1 MRKLSVLLLAAA
13 LVLAFTLPAAALE
26 NTFGGYWRARAFVN
40 RNFTGEDTT
49 KARDLTQTDSRTRL
63 YWTAKFTDK
72 FKFVNKFEF
81 DWYYGADDQT
91 GDIGADGKH
100 FEIKNSYADFYT
112 GPVQWKVGIHNWKVA
127 RGFVFSDDFSG
138 VTIDYK
144 ADGWNLPFVW
154 IKGYEG
160 GKGSNRNDQD
170 VDYYALSP
178 MFKVK
183 NWKINPYFLYVYA
196 DDGSQWTQTR
206 GTSSTIVVNDV
217 GVYFIGADIDV
228 KLGGWS
234 LWGTGIYNGGDV
246 QIDATGNDL
255 DMKGYLFAAG
265 GKGALGPVG
274 LHGQFFYASGDD
286 NPLDNDNDAF
296 GTPGGNIRGNSYYW
310 AEILGM
316 GKFDNQTTANSPG
329 NHITNIWAIG
339 GGADY
344 QVIES
349 LKLTL
354 DLWYAS
360 LVEKVT
366 PGGDETLGTEID
378 FVATYKI
385 MPKLNLDLVGAY
397 LFAGDGT
404 YQGSGSADPWEIGAQ
419 LSLSF

>member
-1 MRKLSVLLLAAA
+1 MRKLTVLLLAAA
-13 LVLAFTLPAAALE
+13 LVLAFTLPAAAVD
-26 NTFGGYWRARAFVN
+26 NIFGGYWRARAFVN
-40 RNFTGEDTT
+40 RNFTGEDST
-49 KARDLTQTDSRTRL
+49 KTKDLTQTDSRTRL
-63 YWTAKFTDK
+63 YWTAKFSDK
-72 FKFVNKFEF
+72 FKFINKFEY
-81 DWYYGADDQT
+81 DWYYGADDET
-91 GDIGADGKH
+91 GDIGADGQH
-100 FEIKNSYADFYT
+100 VEIKNSYADFDT
-112 GPVQWKVGIHNWKVA
+112 GPVNWKIGIHNWKVA

-138 VTIDYK
+138 ATIEYRG
-144 ADGWNLPFVW
+144 DGWVLPFVW
-154 IKGYEG
+154 VKGYEG
-160 GKGSNRNDQD
+160 GKGSNKNDQD
-170 VDYYALSP
+170 VDYYAVSP
-178 MFKVK
+178 RFNYK

-206 GTSSTIVVNDV
+206 GTSSVITVNDV

-228 KLGGWS
+228 KLGGWG

-246 QIDATGNDL
+246 QIAATGTDL

-265 GKGALGPVG
+265 GNGAVGPVG

-310 AEILGM
+310 AEIMGM
-316 GKFDNQTTANSPG
+316 GKFDNQTINNGPG

-344 QVIES
+344 QALEN

-360 LVEKVT
+360 LVEKT
-366 PGGDETLGTEID
+366 ATDDETLGTEID

-397 LFAGDGT
+397 LFAGDGV
-404 YQGSGSADPWEIGAQ
+404 YSGASSADPWEIGAR